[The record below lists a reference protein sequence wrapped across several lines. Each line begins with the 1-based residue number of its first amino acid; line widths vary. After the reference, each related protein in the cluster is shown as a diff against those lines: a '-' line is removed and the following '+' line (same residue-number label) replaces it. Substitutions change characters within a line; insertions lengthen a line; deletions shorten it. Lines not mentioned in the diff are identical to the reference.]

1 MATKKIYLFCEA
13 GMSTSI
19 MVNKM
24 MEVVKNHNM
33 PLTIEAFPAIHA
45 EEKVEQEKP
54 VAILLGPQ
62 VRHLD
67 SKMKATFEPMGIP
80 VGTIA
85 TEAYG
90 MMDGER
96 ALKDALSLIKKA
108 KAK

>member
-24 MEVVKNHNM
+24 MEVVKKHQM
-33 PLTIEAFPAIHA
+33 PLEIHAFPAIHA

-62 VRHLD
+62 VRHIQRKV
-67 SKMKATFEPMGIP
+67 SKI
-80 VGTIA
+80 VGDAAPIA
-85 TEAYG
+85 VIDAVAYG
-90 MMDGER
+90 RCDGAAVLKQAE
-96 ALKDALSLIKKA
+96 ALVEGK
-108 KAK
+108 

>member
-24 MEVVKNHNM
+24 MEVVKKHNM

-62 VRHLD
+62 NESNFRANGDSSRHDRDRSIRHDGWRTSVERCLKLD
-67 SKMKATFEPMGIP
+67 QKSQSK
-80 VGTIA
+80 V
-85 TEAYG
+85 
-90 MMDGER
+90 
-96 ALKDALSLIKKA
+96 IKVLE
-108 KAK
+108 

>member
-24 MEVVKNHNM
+24 MEVVKKHKM
-33 PLTIEAFPAIHA
+33 PLEISAFPAIHA

-62 VRHLD
+62 VRHLSD
-67 SKMKATFEPMGIP
+67 QMKQTFEPQGIP

-85 TEAYG
+85 AEAYG

-96 ALKDALSLIKKA
+96 AMKDVLKLIKDSK
-108 KAK
+108 K